1 MLKTLVVSPH
11 SAASGNSLQ
20 CSVLCVAYSCALKN
34 PAMA

>member
-11 SAASGNSLQ
+11 SAANGNSLQ
-20 CSVLCVAYSCALKN
+20 CSVLCTVYSCVLKN

>member
-11 SAASGNSLQ
+11 SVANGNSLQ
-20 CSVLCVAYSCALKN
+20 CSVLCTVYSCVLKD

>member
-20 CSVLCVAYSCALKN
+20 CSVLCTAYLCALKI
-34 PAMA
+34 PAIA

>member
-11 SAASGNSLQ
+11 SVANGNSLQ
-20 CSVLCVAYSCALKN
+20 CSVLCTVYLCVLKN